1 MKRLLVAL
9 FVVVLTASPALGAAG
24 VLDITY
30 SGDGIT
36 VSTFGSAEHVVVDSQ
51 NRVLV
56 GGQVLP
62 SKIDAGRPSL
72 QRYRANGSLDPTL
85 DGDGRMSLPVAG
97 TVRGLALQGSNIL
110 VATESALWRLLPNGA
125 PDMSFGTN
133 GKIEFPDS
141 RTVVGRH
148 PLWATGSRAY
158 IILSDP
164 QSGSA
169 IFYFTTDGGHSSAS
183 FWMDIKP
190 VSIALHQGY
199 VYAVGATYDRFNSG
213 RVIIVRFGTSPNM
226 FLDDNFNQGRGF
238 AYGPTLIYDEYG
250 TVTAYTPMDIAVNST
265 SGKITVVGDK
275 YDCYAQSCS
284 TYNHGFALRFL
295 SGGALD
301 TTFGGTGEVW
311 AGCTEDQGGMTSVML
326 QGGKTVAAG
335 ETYTE
340 DDNFRRFGVTR
351 LAANGSVD
359 PTFSRAACYPGLQA
373 TTGSIVKDATLVSGK
388 IVAVG
393 GVYTARYLAA

>member
-1 MKRLLVAL
+1 MKRLLIAL
-9 FVVVLTASPALGAAG
+9 FVVGLTASPALGAAG
-24 VLDITY
+24 VLDTTY

-51 NRVLV
+51 NRVMV

-97 TVRGLALQGSNIL
+97 TVRGLALQGGNIL

-125 PDMSFGTN
+125 PDTSFGTN
-133 GKIEFPDS
+133 GKIQFPDS

-169 IFYFTTDGGHSSAS
+169 VFYFTADGGHSSAS
-183 FWMDIKP
+183 FWTDIKM

-213 RVIIVRFGTSPNM
+213 RVIIVRFGTSPSM
-226 FLDDNFNQGRGF
+226 FLDESFNQGRGH
-238 AYGPTLIYDEYG
+238 AYGPALIYDQYG
-250 TVTAYTPMDIAVNST
+250 GVTAYTPMDIAVSAT

-275 YDCYAQSCS
+275 YDCNGGSCS
-284 TYNHGFALRFL
+284 TYTHGFAMRFL

-301 TTFGGTGEVW
+301 ATFGGAGEVW
-311 AGCTEDQGGMTSVML
+311 AGCTNGGEGMTSVVL
-326 QGGKTVAAG
+326 QGGKTIAAG
-335 ETYTE
+335 ESWSE
-340 DDNFRRFGVTR
+340 DDPVRRFGVTR
-351 LAANGSVD
+351 LTPNGSTD
-359 PTFSRAACYPGLQA
+359 TTFSRAACFGGPQIA
-373 TTGSIVKDATLVSGK
+373 GSIVEDATLAGGK
-388 IVAVG
+388 IVVVG